1 MDEERKRGNMPLA
14 TRTAKQRPRREGTL
28 GQTSKGAARVGRKR
42 IIEPDASKREG
53 QCALYL
59 QKLMEGRDVEE
70 VAGLVGVSR
79 ATMFNYLGGTTTPSD
94 TIRDR
99 IAQAIGLRDFRDLM
113 PTDEFLRSI
122 GQAPGRK
129 SRRS

>member
-1 MDEERKRGNMPLA
+1 MKAATKTKHRSLNARPANRRERG
-14 TRTAKQRPRREGTL
+14 EGTL
-28 GQTSKGAARVGRKR
+28 GSNPKGTARVGRKR

-59 QKLMEGRDVEE
+59 QKLMQGRDVEE
-70 VAGLVGVSR
+70 VAELVGVSR

-113 PTDEFLRSI
+113 PPDEFLRSI